1 MVSIHDIQQAL
12 NREPHEARP
21 FVPEPNHAAVAMM
34 FAGSGRKLELCFI
47 RRAERQGDP
56 WSGHVAFPGGRASP
70 GDPTPAAVAERETM
84 EEVGIRLRP
93 EHRIGH
99 LPELPVRRDDL
110 KWSMT
115 LSPFLYH
122 VGPERLPH
130 RANAMEVAEVFWVPV
145 PHLFDE
151 ATTTTYDFVRNGEAL
166 SFPGVAAGSNIIWG
180 LTLRVLGV
188 FAERLQRPFP
198 ALPDY
203 MHP

>member
-1 MVSIHDIQQAL
+1 MVSLHDIQQAL
-12 NREPHEARP
+12 NREPYEPRP
-21 FVPEPNHAAVAMM
+21 FVPEPSHAAVAMI
-34 FAGSGRKLELCFI
+34 FAGSGRELELCFI
-47 RRAERQGDP
+47 RRAERAGDP

-70 GDPTPAAVAERETM
+70 GDLTPAAVAERETM

-93 EHRIGH
+93 EHRIGP

-110 KWSMT
+110 KWNMT

-122 VGPERLPH
+122 VGPQRLPH
-130 RANAMEVAEVFWVPV
+130 RANSKEVAEVFWVPL
-145 PHLFDE
+145 PHLFDA

-188 FAERLQRPFP
+188 FAERLQQPFP

-203 MHP
+203 QHP